1 MADVRIDSVSKYF
14 GDFAAVRDVSTTFAE
29 GTVTVLLGP
38 SGCGKTTL
46 MRMIVGLEKPTSG
59 RILFGDE
66 DVTKVP
72 TKKRKIGMV
81 FQYPVIYRGTSVARN
96 LELPL
101 VAAKMD
107 GAARKK
113 RIGDIAEIM
122 GITALLD
129 TNVDRLDNA
138 GRQKV
143 AVAREVARQPEVL
156 LFDEPITNVDLTSK
170 LELKRALKQLFTELK
185 QTIIYVTHDQT
196 EAMSLADNIALMNN
210 GRIVQFAPPRVIYD
224 NPNDVFAGWFLG
236 SPGMNF
242 LQNCFVVEGTRLI
255 SPVLAEDLTVN
266 ADAQHAVTLAI
277 RPEKVQASLTEQAG
291 YVRATV
297 SSKAMTIGG
306 RVLME
311 LAVQDVQFKA
321 VVDHEVGKQAAST
334 IWVRFPR
341 ESVHLFDAKDRFLDA
356 GLRSR
361 A

>member
-1 MADVRIDSVSKYF
+1 MADVRIESVSKYF
-14 GDFAAVRDVSTTFAE
+14 GDFAAVREVSTTFEE

-46 MRMIVGLEKPTSG
+46 MRMIVGLETPTTG
-59 RILFGDE
+59 RVYIGDE
-66 DVTKVP
+66 DVTKLP

-101 VAAKMD
+101 IAAKMSD
-107 GAARKK
+107 ADRKK
-113 RIGDIAEIM
+113 RVGDIAEIM
-122 GITALLD
+122 GISNLMD
-129 TNVDRLDNA
+129 TDVDKLDNA

-196 EAMSLADNIALMNN
+196 EAMSLADNIALMSE
-210 GRIVQFAPPRVIYD
+210 GRIVQLAPPRVIYN

-242 LQNCFVVEGTRLI
+242 LQNCFVVEGSKLV
-255 SPVLAEDLTVN
+255 SPLLADDLNVN
-266 ADAQHAVTLAI
+266 NEAQHAVTLAI
-277 RPEKVQASLTEQAG
+277 RPEQIQASLTEESGFVPAKI
-291 YVRATV
+291 A
-297 SSKAMTIGG
+297 SKAITIGG
-306 RVLME
+306 RFLID
-311 LAVQDVQFKA
+311 LSVQDVNFKA
-321 VVDHEVGKQAAST
+321 VVDHEIGKVADSSM
-334 IWVRFPR
+334 WVKLPQ
-341 ESVHLFDAKDRFLDA
+341 SSLHLFDARDRKIDA
-356 GLRSR
+356 GL
-361 A
+361 

>member
-1 MADVRIDSVSKYF
+1 VADVRIESVSKYF
-14 GDFAAVRDVSTTFAE
+14 GDFAAVREVSTTFAE

-46 MRMIVGLEKPTSG
+46 MRMIVGLEKPTTG
-59 RILFGDE
+59 RIYFGDD
-66 DVTKVP
+66 DVTKIP

-101 VAAKMD
+101 IAAKMD
-107 GAARKK
+107 SSARKK
-113 RIGDIAEIM
+113 RIDDIAEIM
-122 GITALLD
+122 GITDLMQ
-129 TNVDRLDNA
+129 TSVDRLDNA

-170 LELKRALKQLFTELK
+170 LELKRALKQLFTELQ

-224 NPNDVFAGWFLG
+224 NPDDVFAGWFLG

-242 LQNCFVVEGTRLI
+242 LQNCFVVEGTRLV
-255 SPVLAEDLTVN
+255 SPVLAEDLSVN

-277 RPEKVQASLTEQAG
+277 RPEKVHASLTQQPG
-291 YVRATV
+291 FVQATV
-297 SSKAMTIGG
+297 ANKAMTIGG

-311 LAVQDVQFKA
+311 LAIQDVQFKA
-321 VVDHEVGKQAAST
+321 VVEHEVGKDAAST
-334 IWVRFPR
+334 MWVKFPR
-341 ESVHLFDAKDRFLDA
+341 ENVHLFDAKDRVLDA
-356 GLRSR
+356 GLRSG

>member
-14 GDFAAVRDVSTTFAE
+14 ADFAAVREISTTFQE

-46 MRMIVGLEKPTSG
+46 MRMIVGLEKPTTG

-107 GAARKK
+107 AAARKK
-113 RIGDIAEIM
+113 RISDIAEIM
-122 GITALLD
+122 GISALMD

-196 EAMSLADNIALMNN
+196 EAMSLADNIALMNE

-224 NPNDVFAGWFLG
+224 NPDDVFAGWFLG

-242 LQNCFVVEGTRLI
+242 LQNCFVVEGTRLV

-266 ADAQHAVTLAI
+266 ANAQHAVTLAI
-277 RPEKVQASLTEQAG
+277 RPEKVQASLTEQPGFVKAN
-291 YVRATV
+291 VA
-297 SSKAMTIGG
+297 SKAIAIGG

-311 LAVQDVQFKA
+311 LSIQDVQFKA
-321 VVDHEVGKQAAST
+321 VVDHEVGNQAAST
-334 IWVRFPR
+334 IWVKFPR
-341 ESVHLFDAKDRFLDA
+341 EHLHLFDSKDRAIDA
-356 GLRSR
+356 GLR
-361 A
+361 AGA